1 MLFGFMRLH
10 MTESFLA
17 LMCTQAHCFLV
28 LQNICKDLF
37 IGLRCH
43 LWLLHHPSTVWSK
56 NQNFS
61 LETLLSEV
69 MCSLLFL
76 AGQTQECM
84 LAF

>member
-1 MLFGFMRLH
+1 M
-10 MTESFLA
+10 SFVVV
-17 LMCTQAHCFLV
+17 T
-28 LQNICKDLF
+28 
-37 IGLRCH
+37 
-43 LWLLHHPSTVWSK
+43 SK